1 MDNSSIYDNKITI
14 RAKARRR
21 EMINNDCSEQ
31 EEEQQEAGSAK
42 DQGRKTRIAL
52 QAGTMLQVKGYTKD
66 SKNNLS

>member
-1 MDNSSIYDNKITI
+1 
-14 RAKARRR
+14 
-21 EMINNDCSEQ
+21 MINNDCSEQ